1 MDALMNLALET
12 ALRSELGLPRAEAG
26 KCVRSLTRRLSR
38 AEKFRLKKKIQKH
51 PILSGSREWVWVT
64 PGNVP
69 EPIALAIHAAAIHHA
84 KLTLKISKKMTKTGR
99 ALVRALRAPG
109 QVIHVIGDAS
119 RIARDTEAAWMIYG
133 KDSTIVDI
141 RSRLPRNI
149 PAGEMG
155 ERFSISIIFK
165 SALKRGISLMVREC
179 ARDIRTYDQKGCL
192 SAQILWVQGDADAAR
207 SFGQKLLLELQR
219 LDKSE
224 GCFKRD
230 RETGIARTALA
241 RDLCIRSLDP
251 AQLAQI
257 GPAVGTRAIASAPFL
272 YLLKRGHFM
281 GPAIGQIA
289 ALKAFDDVAEVV
301 RVMRPHWNRLQGV
314 AVAGNPR
321 ERLHVVKNFKAS
333 SAVYFPP
340 PGKLQTPPVDW
351 QL

>member
-1 MDALMNLALET
+1 VCPEFNPALVPRREIRPEEKN
-12 ALRSELGLPRAEAG
+12 SEASHIIR
-26 KCVRSLTRRLSR
+26 K
-38 AEKFRLKKKIQKH
+38 
-51 PILSGSREWVWVT
+51 SGMGSGVT

-224 GCFKRD
+224 GRFKRGPGD
-230 RETGIARTALA
+230 RHCKNRFSPGSLHSFVGPGSARANRTGR
-241 RDLCIRSLDP
+241 RHQSDCIRSLLVF
-251 AQLAQI
+251 A
-257 GPAVGTRAIASAPFL
+257 
-272 YLLKRGHFM
+272 
-281 GPAIGQIA
+281 
-289 ALKAFDDVAEVV
+289 
-301 RVMRPHWNRLQGV
+301 
-314 AVAGNPR
+314 
-321 ERLHVVKNFKAS
+321 
-333 SAVYFPP
+333 
-340 PGKLQTPPVDW
+340 
-351 QL
+351 